1 MHHLKGASL
10 LRKDQARRLRF
21 QEAQRLKQQAVKDSK
36 VALRHGWYAGI
47 ELSEGQ
53 LKVFTSKLIK

>member
-1 MHHLKGASL
+1 M
-10 LRKDQARRLRF
+10 RKDQARRLKF

-36 VALRHGWYAGI
+36 VALRHGWYSGI

-53 LKVFTSKLIK
+53 LKVFTSRLIK